1 MSQVNLQEETKQK
14 MKRKQEKLEHVIL
27 KPKHG
32 RKTYISTLP
41 RTYTTRDV
49 YTLNY
54 IGLSD
59 HAGENHLYC
68 DHKSHIILIRLKR
81 I

>member
-1 MSQVNLQEETKQK
+1 
-14 MKRKQEKLEHVIL
+14 MKRKQEKLEDVIL

-49 YTLNY
+49 YTLIN
-54 IGLSD
+54 IGRSD
-59 HAGENHLYC
+59 HAGDHLYY